1 MTEFNYIEYLR
12 NNPLTNLKNQSKS
25 TLTEGIDGDI
35 KAALT
40 SVGSDSEINQYMVS
54 LKNSNDEFEDVEDY
68 VEDFKN
74 YIADKGLE
82 ETSSPTKMK
91 VSELKAK
98 IKEDILSTL
107 NEEDTTLEDELMSQL
122 NEITGEVFS
131 RIDGL
136 TNERLKSQFLNKF
149 SEIYEDMVDNG
160 DAFDVGDVIEY
171 LSYQMQEFSQDINM
185 GSGNLAEAKDDEEE
199 DVEVEVGD
207 EEEGEDVG
215 GGDVD
220 AIDPEAGLTQ
230 DEQDIQNALK
240 VAFDNANAIG
250 DEKLADQIGNT
261 ITMFTRTHVVN
272 R

>member
-1 MTEFNYIEYLR
+1 MAEFNYTEYLR
-12 NNPLTNLKNQSKS
+12 NNPLTNLKSTSKS

-54 LKNSNDEFEDVEDY
+54 LKNSKDEFDGVEDY

-74 YIADKGLE
+74 YIADKSLE
-82 ETSSPTKMK
+82 EAPSTSRMK

-122 NEITGEVFS
+122 NE
-131 RIDGL
+131 
-136 TNERLKSQFLNKF
+136 
-149 SEIYEDMVDNG
+149 
-160 DAFDVGDVIEY
+160 
-171 LSYQMQEFSQDINM
+171 
-185 GSGNLAEAKDDEEE
+185 DEEE
-199 DVEVEVGD
+199 DVEVEIED
-207 EEEGEDVG
+207 EVEG
-215 GGDVD
+215 GGDAD

-240 VAFDNANAIG
+240 VAFDSANAIG